1 MARSRDPGQRLG
13 HVFIRVSYQSGI
25 YVNFRGE
32 LKEGGGWDLKR
43 SEISWAAGMKLW
55 QHLANVGINIYLRGS
70 EKYLSRI
77 TGFFFSFILLRINI
91 YGGCEKYLFR
101 IIGFFFF
108 FIIILN
114 CLE

>member
-13 HVFIRVSYQSGI
+13 HVSIRVSYQSGI

-32 LKEGGGWDLKR
+32 LEEGGGWDLKR

-55 QHLANVGINIYLRGS
+55 QHLANIGINIYLRGS

-77 TGFFFSFILLRINI
+77 TGFFFSFILPRINI
-91 YGGCEKYLFR
+91 CGGVKNIYFEL
-101 IIGFFFF
+101 
-108 FIIILN
+108 
-114 CLE
+114 